1 MMPLMILGLV
11 FVAGLF
17 VFYLV
22 STSGSGGSDDAGRA
36 EKTKPKKDD
45 GLKRDENVIFLP
57 DDVES
62 VKERRRKGRR

>member
-1 MMPLMILGLV
+1 MPLMILGLV
-11 FVAGLF
+11 FVIGLF
-17 VFYLV
+17 VFYLA
-22 STSGSGGSDDAGRA
+22 STGGSGGSDDTKSAPSQ
-36 EKTKPKKDD
+36 KPKKDD